1 MINRSGSR
9 DESGDSILAE
19 EKSDIV
25 RDAEISIQNEDG
37 GFIGAH
43 LTKNKVMF
51 QDSSH

>member
-1 MINRSGSR
+1 VINRSGSR
-9 DESGDSILAE
+9 DESDDSILAE
-19 EKSDIV
+19 EKSNIV

-37 GFIGAH
+37 GFIGIQ